1 MARSLALII
10 LAPAIMAVVI
20 ELTTILLNYFSY
32 PY

>member
-1 MARSLALII
+1 MARSLTLII
-10 LAPAIMAVVI
+10 LSPAIMAGVI

>member
-10 LAPAIMAVVI
+10 LAPAIMAWVI

>member
-1 MARSLALII
+1 MTRSLALII
-10 LAPAIMAVVI
+10 LAPAIMAGVV

>member
-1 MARSLALII
+1 MVRSLALII
-10 LAPAIMAVVI
+10 VSPVIMAGVI